1 MTTATLNTPSM
12 ASAPST
18 DIRLALQELG
28 AALYQLAR
36 AIWITFTPS
45 FTGEVQLLTPQQ
57 VAQQAAHQAALE
69 LRVFASAI
77 AANDPAHASELF
89 AAADRYEFGDNS

>member
-1 MTTATLNTPSM
+1 MTTATLNTSSV

-18 DIRLALQELG
+18 TIGLALQELG
-28 AALYQLAR
+28 AAIYQLAR
-36 AIWITFTPS
+36 AIWIIVTPS
-45 FTGEVQLLTPQQ
+45 FTREVQMLTPQQ
-57 VAQQAAHQAALE
+57 AAQQAALE

-77 AANDPAHASELF
+77 AANDPARASDLF